1 MKNGKEEGKLKS
13 TNEPSYVKKVLI
25 SAGIFIPLILL
36 LLLFGVA
43 FKLLLLILA
52 SVLFASFFRGI
63 AGYIQKFLKIP
74 IGWSLLVSVVLVI
87 GIFTLFAMY
96 IGPQISEQISQ
107 LSEKMPETIKSV
119 KEKLEEYKGNEDTCR
134 NQDFFDIG
142 RFIGAF

>member
-1 MKNGKEEGKLKS
+1 MKDGKEEGKLKS

-52 SVLFASFFRGI
+52 SVLLASFFHGI
-63 AGYIQKFLKIP
+63 AGYIQKYLKIP
-74 IGWSLLVSVVLVI
+74 IGWSLLVSVVLII
-87 GIFTLFAMY
+87 GIFTLFALY

-119 KEKLEEYKGNEDTCR
+119 KEKLDR
-134 NQDFFDIG
+134 
-142 RFIGAF
+142 AV